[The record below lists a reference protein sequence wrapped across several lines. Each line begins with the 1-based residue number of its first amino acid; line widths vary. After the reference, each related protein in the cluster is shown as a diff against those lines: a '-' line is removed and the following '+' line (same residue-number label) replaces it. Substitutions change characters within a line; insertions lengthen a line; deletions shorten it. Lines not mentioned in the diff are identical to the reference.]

1 MAFLLWAR
9 VGLLAALASVTGLL
23 VWAAG
28 RTRLMSPPGCT
39 SVRRGATDVGASARR
54 TRIDFTS
61 TIAVF
66 VVVDGVG
73 DMWRHTADIAI
84 ASMRERLSRQMDGS
98 DGSAKASRSPTTK
111 SSPASTRP
119 DWHGLRADG
128 GGRRGRSVV
137 VGTSATRDSIN
148 CRTRIEKIAGPLAGG
163 RRRRQRADRARGD
176 AASAAQ
182 RGIAT
187 RARNRTTSAI
197 RLAFLPRSTSPPERL
212 LICSD
217 GLSDLV
223 PSETIRR
230 IAASR
235 AGSPESVVRELI
247 EAANNEGGK
256 DNITA
261 IFIERPMFR
270 AGAISA
276 ARAARRA
283 DGRWRRKWVFAA
295 AVFAPV
301 VAGLFAGLSFD
312 ARPLSGDRLG
322 LGWPAGAI
330 VVIEQMIA
338 ARQCRHARH
347 GRHRTRET
355 GSGDFADNPV
365 ISRIPRGAILRLPGL
380 AAEHDAAVLAS
391 GVTNA
396 ELTGFRIVGDAAT
409 PLGIGVITRD
419 GAVRL
424 VDLEVSG
431 ASVSALDVGGG
442 TTALI
447 GSQIHDNPGSALLLR
462 TGATPRLTQNV
473 FERNASSE
481 QAPAAFVIE
490 RDARPEWSRNIFRD
504 IGPEA
509 IAGTDL
515 TLRSSL
521 LQENWFLGI
530 GSSGHRDI
538 GSSGRRPPE

>member
-1 MAFLLWAR
+1 MPALETALPFR
-9 VGLLAALASVTGLL
+9 AA
-23 VWAAG
+23 
-28 RTRLMSPPGCT
+28 
-39 SVRRGATDVGASARR
+39 GATDVGRR
-54 TRIDFTS
+54 RAQNEDRFHVDVDRG
-61 TIAVF
+61 VF

-73 DMWRHTADIAI
+73 GHAAGDTAADIAI
-84 ASMRERLSRQMDGS
+84 ASMRERLSRQTGS
-98 DGSAKASRSPTTK
+98 VSDRIREGITIANNEIHRL
-111 SSPASTRP
+111 ASTRP
-119 DWHGLRADG
+119 DWHGMACVLTAAVVEGD
-128 GGRRGRSVV
+128 RGVIGH
-137 VGTSATRDSIN
+137 VGDS
-148 CRTRIEKIAGPLAGG
+148 RLYKLQGSRIEKITPDHSPVGEREDANELTELEAMRHPRRNEVYRDVGSEPHDVSDPDFAFLAEI
-163 RRRRQRADRARGD
+163 DLPPD
-176 AASAAQ
+176 AA
-182 RGIAT
+182 
-187 RARNRTTSAI
+187 
-197 RLAFLPRSTSPPERL
+197 L

-230 IAASR
+230 IAVSR

-247 EAANNEGGK
+247 AAANDEGGK

-295 AVFAPV
+295 AVFAAAA
-301 VAGLFAGLSFD
+301 AGLFAGLSFD
-312 ARPLSGDRLG
+312 ALGLLSGG
-322 LGWPAGAI
+322 SVKVLGWPAGAI
-330 VVIEQMIA
+330 VVRSNESIMA
-338 ARQCRHARH
+338 AVNAAAP
-347 GRHRTRET
+347 GTDVIVEPGEYRERLT
-355 GSGDFADNPV
+355 LKDNVRV

-409 PLGIGVITRD
+409 PLGVGVITRD

-442 TTALI
+442 TIALI
-447 GSQIHDNPGSALLLR
+447 GNQIHDNPGSALLLR

-490 RDARPEWSRNIFRD
+490 PDARPEWSRNVFRD

-509 IAGTDL
+509 IAGTDQ

-521 LQENWFLGI
+521 LQENWFLGTSGHRDI